1 MSLLNLPLDLLYEI
15 ASHLYDRDLN
25 TLIRTCSPL
34 YTVFNFELYR
44 RDARREQ
51 SQALFWAVQHNQD
64 KTLRK
69 SLEAGARAPWT
80 TLLCLATEHDS
91 VAVMKV
97 LVEQDGVD
105 INVVEQ
111 FEGIPLLGKA
121 VIDRSL
127 KVVRFLLTRNDLDP
141 NVKNVGR
148 TILAH
153 AAYVCFNDVVKVLL
167 KCPDVD
173 VNCIDNYGCTPLH
186 LAAGQSNVYVVRTLL
201 AHPSVDVTVRD
212 NVHHWTALSAAVDTL
227 RGELAWRPDKVKLKH
242 RRTIQAL
249 LEHPSTSVNYDTD
262 PDLLVMYRHSA
273 QYGYEEIFKLLWTKG
288 VGLLPGDLDRAGILF
303 FVAEHGQGEIM
314 KWLFAN
320 GFEPEAQ
327 TEKGRTV
334 LSIAAEHKQI
344 EVIQLLLST
353 GKVDVNSEDDDGRT
367 PLWWAMTHGWRKTG
381 TDETLKLLIEHDA
394 TIPTIQGKKAVLKSL
409 YRALENGNCFLSE
422 MLLDQL
428 DQHKPNTGITRR
440 LLLSA
445 VAKSEDTSLANTV
458 VERAKIDLNA
468 RDSYGQ
474 TILDRATF
482 YCDLPLVDLLLGL
495 DGIDLNSRDSN
506 GDTALAIAMRG
517 LSKCSPGAEHT
528 QFYETCVEKLLRHK
542 DVTTASLGTHWLID
556 YIISYLD
563 DGGDQRLMK
572 LLILKD
578 DRLVSDTVVH
588 EVDAHTLLEWAQ
600 QNQHRAIVRALKQK
614 GRHMRT
620 TAAAARAEAAT
631 TAAATTDTATT
642 DTATTDTA
650 TTDTM
655 TTDAA
660 TSEAGRQ
667 ANTWTF
673 TMDRFQ
679 RGMELA
685 IEVFLGGR

>member
-44 RDARREQ
+44 RDARQEQ
-51 SQALFWAVQHNQD
+51 SRALFWSVQHNQD

-69 SLEAGARAPWT
+69 SLEAGARAPWA

-91 VAVMKV
+91 VTAMKV

-111 FEGIPLLGKA
+111 FEGIPFLGKA

-127 KVVRFLLTRNDLDP
+127 KVLRFLLTRNDIDP
-141 NVKNVGR
+141 NIRGVAGR

-153 AAYVCFNDVVKVLL
+153 AAYECFNDVVKVLL
-167 KCPDVD
+167 KSPGVD
-173 VNCIDNYGCTPLH
+173 VNCTDNYGCTPLH
-186 LAAGQSNVYVVRTLL
+186 LAAGKSNVYVVRTLL
-201 AHPSVDVTVRD
+201 ANPYVDVTVRD
-212 NVHHWTALSAAVDTL
+212 NVHHRTALSAAVESL
-227 RGELAWRPDKVKLKH
+227 RGELAWKPEKVKLKH

-249 LEHPSTSVNYDTD
+249 LEHPAISVNYDTD
-262 PDLLVMYRHSA
+262 PDLLVMYRLSA
-273 QYGYEEIFKLLWTKG
+273 QYGYEEIFRLLCSKG
-288 VGLLPGDLDRAGILF
+288 VGQLPGELDRSGILF
-303 FVAEHGQGEIM
+303 FVAKHGQAGIM
-314 KWLFAN
+314 KVLFAN
-320 GFEPEAQ
+320 SFEPESQ

-353 GKVDVNSEDDDGRT
+353 GKVDANSEDHDGRT
-367 PLWWAMTHGWRKTG
+367 PMWWAMTHGWTKTG

-394 TIPTIQGKKAVLKSL
+394 SIPTIQEKKAVLKAL
-409 YRALENGNCFLSE
+409 YNALENGNCFLSGI
-422 MLLDQL
+422 LFDQL
-428 DQHKPNTGITRR
+428 DQHKPINGMNRR

-445 VAKSEDTSLANTV
+445 VAKSEDISLAKTV
-458 VERAKIDLNA
+458 LERAKIDLNA
-468 RDSYGQ
+468 RNSYGQ
-474 TILDRATF
+474 TILDKAIF
-482 YCDLPLVDLLLGL
+482 CCDLTLVDLLLVL
-495 DGIDLNSRDSN
+495 DSIDLNSRDRN
-506 GDTALAIAMRG
+506 GDTALAIAMKE
-517 LSKCSPGAEHT
+517 LCQCSPGAE
-528 QFYETCVEKLLRHK
+528 QRPFYETCVDKLLRHK

-563 DGGDQRLMK
+563 DGGDQKLMK

-588 EVDAHTLLEWAQ
+588 EVDADTLLKWAQ
-600 QNQHRAIVRALKQK
+600 QNQHRTIVRALKEK
-614 GRHMRT
+614 GRRMRT
-620 TAAAARAEAAT
+620 TAGAVTSEAVT
-631 TAAATTDTATT
+631 T
-642 DTATTDTA
+642 
-650 TTDTM
+650 
-655 TTDAA
+655 
-660 TSEAGRQ
+660 EAGRQ
-667 ANTWTF
+667 SNTWTF
-673 TMDRFQ
+673 TMERFQ